1 MLDSQRLDTW
11 LWAAR
16 FYKTRTH
23 AAKEVSGGKV
33 KLNGARTKPAHAVT
47 PGDQIDI
54 NKVSFAFT
62 VIVQSLSSTR
72 GPSTRA
78 KELYE
83 ETGESRKL
91 RQQRAK
97 QDLFTRQLIP
107 YIHCRPGKHERRRLL
122 QQKGKIF

>member
-1 MLDSQRLDTW
+1 MLESQRLDKW

-16 FYKTRTH
+16 FYKTRAL
-23 AAKEVSGGKV
+23 AAKEVTGGKV
-33 KLNGARTKPAHAVT
+33 KLNGARTKPAHAII

-54 NKVSFAFT
+54 NKVSITFT
-62 VIVQSLSSTR
+62 VIVQSSSSIR

-97 QDLFTRQLIP
+97 QDRFTSQLIP
-107 YIHCRPGKHERRRLL
+107 RSYGRPGKHERRRVL
-122 QQKGKIF
+122 QQKGKL